1 MANRRYSEQ
10 FKRDAVRLVIEEGY
24 SRKKAGQAV
33 GVHSKTIE
41 DWIRRFGDVSPD
53 QIKFASQQDELNHL
67 RQENR
72 RLRMERE
79 VLKKAAIYFA
89 QDEAGS

>member
-1 MANRRYSEQ
+1 MATRRYSEQ

-24 SRKKAGQAV
+24 SKKKAAAAV

-41 DWIRRFGDVSPD
+41 EWVRRFGDVPPD
-53 QIKFASQQDELNHL
+53 QIAFASVKDEMNHL
-67 RQENR
+67 RKENR

-79 VLKKAAIYFA
+79 ILKKAAIYFA
-89 QDEAGS
+89 QEEAS